1 MAKLKPAESQTIK
14 PNSLNLNRGKTEQN
28 SKTEHEYKKPN
39 NKISQVN
46 LN

>member
-28 SKTEHEYKKPN
+28 SKTEQEFRKPN
-39 NKISQVN
+39 IKTS
-46 LN
+46 